1 MNLPAISTSEDGCSA
16 LVGVDGF
23 ELCLS
28 VVSPA
33 KLLDDGYRTA
43 DILPSDPEAAKKFNK
58 IGCSACGDL
67 IAKYMT
73 KV

>member
-1 MNLPAISTSEDGCSA
+1 MMLRYSFDMAKEAQCIENA
-16 LVGVDGF
+16 
-23 ELCLS
+23 
-28 VVSPA
+28 VS

-43 DILPSDPEAAKKFNK
+43 DILPSDPGAAAKFEK

-67 IAKYMT
+67 IAQYMT